1 MSTKKITTMGILCAM
16 AIIVNLFIHFPIIPT
31 VSFLHYDPKDIVI
44 VISGFIYGPLTAFLM
59 SMVCSI
65 LEIFY
70 RGGTVLDILMNVIST
85 CAFACSA
92 AYIYHHNRTKK
103 GAIIGLSVGI
113 IMTTICMLI
122 WNYIITPIYFS
133 MPRNEIVPLLL
144 PGILP
149 FNLIKSVLNAGITL
163 FLYKPLVTILRH
175 SNLIEKSDVTNSSY
189 KGLLLF
195 GLFISISLI
204 LMILVIQDMI

>member
-16 AIIVNLFIHFPIIPT
+16 AIIINLFIHFPIIPA
-31 VSFLHYDPKDIVI
+31 VSFLHYDPKDIII

-59 SMVCSI
+59 SLICSI

-133 MPRNEIVPLLL
+133 MPRSEIVPLLL

-149 FNLIKSVLNAGITL
+149 FNLIKSGLNAGITL

-175 SNLIEKSDVTNSSY
+175 SNLIEKSDTTNSY
-189 KGLLLF
+189 HKGLLLF

-204 LMILVIQDMI
+204 LMILVIQDII